1 MHSIPGAHA
10 FLKSSLLSG
19 KITEILSYH
28 TVNTTYSMT
37 NMIIIKLLA
46 ISACSLLFGLLES
59 GETGGT
65 EKEITFDIKLTF
77 I

>member
-28 TVNTTYSMT
+28 TVNTTYSTT
-37 NMIIIKLLA
+37 NMIIKLLA